1 MFTHGKAACGSVA
14 LLAWLL
20 LSGPMPA
27 HAAACDVQQF
37 GAKGDGTSDD
47 TAAINSALATTSF
60 CHGVFFPPGT
70 YKVTSAL
77 VIDVDQ
83 VVQGSGKGRTVIS
96 SANATTDVFSMTA
109 STATGRLTIRDLTIG
124 VLSGTTK
131 TSGRGIV
138 VSGGRSN
145 NYQGTM
151 IDNVEISDMSTGIE
165 ISAGQFSITNS
176 HIWYSNVGIYVHNEQ
191 DPDHG
196 MNSISNNRVYVGTR
210 TSEGCGTGNKAV
222 YITGSNDT
230 KLTSNWL
237 AGGDYGIYLT
247 PTLMAA
253 SDLKVTANSI
263 EGNCEWALYADAG
276 SREVLY
282 TTVTGNEITSWGGGI
297 KFTGGTRSVGLTL
310 TGNFVAFNTTN
321 STTAY
326 TGVYVGPNY
335 ADVAMA
341 SNVLAASGSNS
352 VGYDVRTNSGALIT
366 GHIIDVATMFAPT
379 NVTLVQGGG
388 YNHAGLPM
396 NVAVGSYGSCFDC
409 KNVRDP
415 GFVPGNCVDGGTGNL
430 AFRSSAGGGSWVCN

>member
-1 MFTHGKAACGSVA
+1 MFTHWKAFGCVA
-14 LLAWLL
+14 LLASLL
-20 LSGPMPA
+20 LRGQEEA
-27 HAAACDVQQF
+27 HAGACDVQQL
-37 GAKGDGTSDD
+37 GARGDGTTDD
-47 TAAINSALATTSF
+47 TAAINYALATPSL
-60 CHGVFFPPGT
+60 CHIVFFPPGT
-70 YKVTSAL
+70 YKVTSPL
-77 VIDVDQ
+77 VIGGDRVI
-83 VVQGSGKGRTVIS
+83 QGSGKGRTVIS
-96 SANATTDVFSMTA
+96 TANATADVFSMTG
-109 STATGRLTIRDLTIG
+109 STSTGRLTIRDMTIG
-124 VLSGTTK
+124 MLSGTTK
-131 TSGRGIV
+131 TGGRGIL
-138 VSGGRSN
+138 VSGGRSDD
-145 NYQGTM
+145 YQGTM
-151 IDNVEISDMSTGIE
+151 IDNVEIFDMPTGIE
-165 ISAGQFSITNS
+165 ISAGQFNITNS
-176 HIWYSNVGIYVHNEQ
+176 QIWYSSVGIYVHNEQ
-191 DPDHG
+191 NPDLG

-263 EGNCEWALYADAG
+263 EGTCEWALYADAG
-276 SREVLY
+276 SRDVLY
-282 TTVTGNEITSWGGGI
+282 STVTGNEITSWGGGI

-310 TGNFVAFNTTN
+310 TGNFVGFNTTN

-335 ADVAMA
+335 ANVAMA
-341 SNVLAASGSNS
+341 SNVLAAFGSNS

-388 YNHAGLPM
+388 YNHAGLPA
-396 NVAVGSYGSCFDC
+396 NVAAGSYGSCFDC
-409 KNVRDP
+409 KNVRDA
-415 GFVPGNCVDGGTGNL
+415 GFVPGSCLAGGTGNL